1 MEPISK
7 PEITAPDSPLRNELP
22 RASSGSDQPGPKL
35 ATRPEAKTD
44 KKEGDSY
51 RGTRSGRAYVPL
63 QGESEGQQLSGQQLS
78 GQEKVVAAPGKNGKA
93 IFWIIVV
100 VAAGLALC
108 GTYWSWRQFGENSG
122 GKTIWPERSMV
133 ISASASSSAR
143 SSFLGR
149 GP

>member
-35 ATRPEAKTD
+35 ATRPEAKTG

-63 QGESEGQQLSGQQLS
+63 EAGPEEAQLP
-78 GQEKVVAAPGKNGKA
+78 GQEKAIAVPGKNGKA

-100 VAAGLALC
+100 VAAGLAL
-108 GTYWSWRQFGENSG
+108 GATYWSWHQFGD
-122 GKTIWPERSMV
+122 
-133 ISASASSSAR
+133 SSTNLLNLTVADVDQQLTQSAR
-143 SSFLGR
+143 TSLLRGQVPSYLSS
-149 GP
+149 

>member
-35 ATRPEAKTD
+35 ATRPEAKTG

-63 QGESEGQQLSGQQLS
+63 QGESAGQQPPGQHLPAQ
-78 GQEKVVAAPGKNGKA
+78 GKVAP
-93 IFWIIVV
+93 
-100 VAAGLALC
+100 AL
-108 GTYWSWRQFGENSG
+108 GTNA
-122 GKTIWPERSMV
+122 TPPLCV
-133 ISASASSSAR
+133 IS
-143 SSFLGR
+143 
-149 GP
+149 

>member
-7 PEITAPDSPLRNELP
+7 PEITSPDSPLRNELP
-22 RASSGSDQPGPKL
+22 RASGSDQPGPKL

-63 QGESEGQQLSGQQLS
+63 QGESEGQHLSGQQLS
-78 GQEKVVAAPGKNGKA
+78 GQEKVVAAPGKNGKV

-100 VAAGLALC
+100 VAAGLVPLV
-108 GTYWSWRQFGENSG
+108 TEVTRR
-122 GKTIWPERSMV
+122 PM
-133 ISASASSSAR
+133 
-143 SSFLGR
+143 LGHSVA
-149 GP
+149 

>member
-7 PEITAPDSPLRNELP
+7 PQITSPDSPLRNELP
-22 RASSGSDQPGPKL
+22 RASGSDQPGPKL
-35 ATRPEAKTD
+35 ATRPEAKTG

-100 VAAGLALC
+100 VAAGPVTGLTDSSLHRIC
-108 GTYWSWRQFGENSG
+108 GYWRTQ
-122 GKTIWPERSMV
+122 
-133 ISASASSSAR
+133 
-143 SSFLGR
+143 
-149 GP
+149 